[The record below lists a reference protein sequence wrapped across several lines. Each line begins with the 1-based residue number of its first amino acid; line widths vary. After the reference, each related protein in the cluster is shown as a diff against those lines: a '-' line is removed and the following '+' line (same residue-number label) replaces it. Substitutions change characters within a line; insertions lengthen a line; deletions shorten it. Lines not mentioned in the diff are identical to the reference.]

1 MSFQPNVPPSLVAKK
16 LKEEK
21 GKEGDG
27 DEPRKQSREEWKK
40 QRELE
45 EMRKA
50 GTAPAM
56 KDEEGKDINPHI
68 PQYIMQAPWYFGAE
82 TATLRHQRQQE
93 EKIPQYAPLGVSF
106 KKGIKE
112 GPVAVKFRKGA
123 CENCGAMTH
132 KKKDCLER
140 PRKTGAKFTESC
152 KKSIKTLKRQR
163 EL

>member
-56 KDEEGKDINPHI
+56 KDEEGK
-68 PQYIMQAPWYFGAE
+68 
-82 TATLRHQRQQE
+82 
-93 EKIPQYAPLGVSF
+93 
-106 KKGIKE
+106 
-112 GPVAVKFRKGA
+112 
-123 CENCGAMTH
+123 
-132 KKKDCLER
+132 
-140 PRKTGAKFTESC
+140 
-152 KKSIKTLKRQR
+152 
-163 EL
+163 